1 MPSCFALR
9 QVQQKWVAAGRRLSL
24 TDSAGVNV
32 NEKEGGPKPPRKTRA
47 EPGVES
53 TIPAAAGMVNF
64 DQTTFSNA
72 PILLPFSPRSK
83 PVPVPTNDKF
93 RAYSRYAAHCL
104 HQAFMTRDQE
114 SRAVFREMAAEWVQL
129 ADALSDRRESV
140 FYELRTGVRE
150 LEENVSSEPIA

>member
-1 MPSCFALR
+1 M
-9 QVQQKWVAAGRRLSL
+9 
-24 TDSAGVNV
+24 
-32 NEKEGGPKPPRKTRA
+32 A

-53 TIPAAAGMVNF
+53 TIPAAVGLVNF
-64 DQTTFSNA
+64 DQITFGNA
-72 PILLPFSPRSK
+72 PILLPASPRSK

>member
-1 MPSCFALR
+1 M
-9 QVQQKWVAAGRRLSL
+9 
-24 TDSAGVNV
+24 
-32 NEKEGGPKPPRKTRA
+32 A

-53 TIPAAAGMVNF
+53 TIPAAVGLVNF
-64 DQTTFSNA
+64 DQITFGNA
-72 PILLPFSPRSK
+72 PILLPASPRSK

-140 FYELRTGVRE
+140 FYEHRTGVRE
-150 LEENVSSEPIA
+150 SEENVSSEPIA

>member
-1 MPSCFALR
+1 M
-9 QVQQKWVAAGRRLSL
+9 
-24 TDSAGVNV
+24 
-32 NEKEGGPKPPRKTRA
+32 A

-53 TIPAAAGMVNF
+53 TIPAAVGLVNF
-64 DQTTFSNA
+64 DQITFGSA
-72 PILLPFSPRSK
+72 PILLPASPRSK

-150 LEENVSSEPIA
+150 LEEKL

>member
-1 MPSCFALR
+1 M
-9 QVQQKWVAAGRRLSL
+9 
-24 TDSAGVNV
+24 
-32 NEKEGGPKPPRKTRA
+32 A

-53 TIPAAAGMVNF
+53 AMSATPGLVNF
-64 DQTTFSNA
+64 DQTTFGNT

-104 HQAFMTRDQE
+104 RQAFMTRDQE
-114 SRAVFREMAAEWVQL
+114 SRAVFREMAAEWVQF

-140 FYELRTGVRE
+140 FYELRTGARE
-150 LEENVSSEPIA
+150 SEENVSSEPIA